1 MMVYLSES
9 MIEDAAVEVAL
20 AKIMTSSAIYKNMD
34 DFDVLYIKTI
44 IDRGCCC
51 GSSLAK
57 IITSSDKNKIKNGV
71 IR

>member
-57 IITSSDKNKIKNGV
+57 IITSSDKKKKKKWSY
-71 IR
+71 